1 MTHFPKVIL
10 RSGRDRSLKRFHL
23 WVFSGAVK
31 NIVGR
36 PADGDIVEVYSAN
49 DEYLAT
55 GHFQNGSI
63 MVRVFSFEKTDAS
76 IGFWKEKIAR
86 AIRFRKETGFFD
98 NPETNV
104 FRLIHG
110 EGDGFPGL
118 IVDFY
123 HGVAV
128 LQAHSVGMFRIR
140 QMIADLFV
148 ELLPGKVVA
157 VYDKSESTLNIAQ
170 KSEEGKFLAGSSE
183 NVQVMENG
191 NLFEIDFREGQK
203 TGFFIDQ
210 RENRNLLKNY
220 CAGKKVANIF
230 SYTGGFSVYAAKGGA
245 RLVDSVDASVKAMQ
259 LAIKNMNAN
268 FGESQPHHRFYTMDA
283 FEFLKDQ
290 PEKYDVVVLD
300 PPAFAKHQAALENA
314 LKAYRGIN
322 ETAIRNL
329 APGGILFTFSCS
341 QVVSKDDFR
350 VAVFTAAASTGRNVR
365 VLHQLSQPPDHP
377 INIYHPESEYLKG
390 LVLYVE

>member
-1 MTHFPKVIL
+1 MTNFPKVIL

-31 NIVGR
+31 NIEGR
-36 PADGDIVEVYSAN
+36 PADGDMVEVFSAS

-55 GHFQNGSI
+55 GHFQHGSI
-63 MVRVFSFEKTDAS
+63 MVRVFSFEKTKADFD
-76 IGFWKEKIAR
+76 FWREKIVR
-86 AIRFRKETGFFD
+86 TIEFRRKAGFLD

-123 HGVAV
+123 NGVVV
-128 LQAHSVGMFRIR
+128 LQAHSVGMFKIR
-140 QMIADLFV
+140 QMLADALK
-148 ELLPGKVVA
+148 EILPEKVKA

-170 KSEEGKFLAGSSE
+170 NTGKEKFLTGTSANAEVSE
-183 NVQVMENG
+183 YG

-210 RENRNLLKNY
+210 RENRKLLQKY
-220 CAGKKVANIF
+220 CSGKKVANIF
-230 SYTGGFSVYAAKGGA
+230 SYTGGFSVYAARGGA
-245 RLVDSVDASVKAMQ
+245 ILVDSADSSEKAMD
-259 LAIKNMNAN
+259 LAHKNMVSN
-268 FGESQPHHRFYTMDA
+268 FGENPNHRFFTTDA
-283 FEFLKDQ
+283 FDFLKNQ
-290 PEKYDVVVLD
+290 QEKYDVIILD
-300 PPAFAKHQAALENA
+300 PPAFAKHQQALDNA

-322 ETAIRNL
+322 ETAIKNI

-350 VAVFTAAASTGRNVR
+350 VAVFSAAAITGRNVR
-365 VLHQLSQPPDHP
+365 ILHQLSQPADHP
-377 INIYHPESEYLKG
+377 INIYHPEGEYLKG
-390 LVLYVE
+390 LVLFVE